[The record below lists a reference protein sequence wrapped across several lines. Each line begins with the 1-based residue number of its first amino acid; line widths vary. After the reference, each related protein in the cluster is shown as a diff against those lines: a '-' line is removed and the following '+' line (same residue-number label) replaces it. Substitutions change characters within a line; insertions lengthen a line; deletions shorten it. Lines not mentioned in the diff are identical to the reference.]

1 MQPEMPWYQVN
12 RRRSTPAPAKI
23 YQVEIARLA

>member
-12 RRRSTPAPAKI
+12 RRRS
-23 YQVEIARLA
+23 